1 MLGDTAR
8 PAFVLPQPLRALGER
23 RDFVFHDVRRIG
35 PDVRLTLATCGG
47 FDLMFTGIVQGVGTV
62 RAIEPR
68 GGDVT
73 IVLDTGS
80 VDLAGIELGGSIAV
94 SGVCLTA
101 TRFDRSSFA
110 ADVSRETL
118 SLTTLGECRVGTRV
132 NLEKALARGP
142 GARRPLRDGTRR
154 RRGRG
159 RLAARDARS
168 VRMEFRV
175 PPELARY
182 VARKGSICI
191 DGVSLTVNG
200 AQGDRFDVN
209 LVPHTLRGHDAR
221 AAAGRQPREPRGRH
235 HRALR
240 RTDDAPGRAVI
251 DPLRAGRTLLNC
263 APRDTVRAAATVRNM
278 LL

>member
-1 MLGDTAR
+1 
-8 PAFVLPQPLRALGER
+8 
-23 RDFVFHDVRRIG
+23 
-35 PDVRLTLATCGG
+35 
-47 FDLMFTGIVQGVGTV
+47 MFTGIVQGVGTV

-80 VDLAGIELGGSIAV
+80 VALDGIELGGSIAV

-118 SLTTLGECRVGTRV
+118 SLTTLGQCQVGSRV
-132 NLEKALARGP
+132 NLEKALLAGQAL
-142 GARRPLRDGTRR
+142 GGHYVTGHVDGVGEVVSRYD
-154 RRGRG
+154 
-159 RLAARDARS
+159 DARS

-209 LVPHTLRGHDAR
+209 LVPHTLEVTTLGLLEPGSRVNLEVDIIARYVERMMHPDA
-221 AAAGRQPREPRGRH
+221 E
-235 HRALR
+235 
-240 RTDDAPGRAVI
+240 
-251 DPLRAGRTLLNC
+251 
-263 APRDTVRAAATVRNM
+263 
-278 LL
+278 